1 MECKYNAMDLILD
14 VLEKRG
20 ETAADIKALAVQ
32 FDPDEDERYE
42 FADYEEARKVLI
54 TKLSETLFYK
64 EYDSPNVTIWTLR
77 SVVVKC
83 TYEGSAWYQAIPRH
97 PEHTQPESFGG

>member
-20 ETAADIKALAVQ
+20 EIAADIKALAVQ
-32 FDPDEDERYE
+32 FDPDGKEYE
-42 FADYEEARKVLI
+42 FGDYKEVVEVLLV
-54 TKLSETLFYK
+54 KLSKTLFCK
-64 EYDSPNVTIWTLR
+64 EYDSPSVTIWTPR

-83 TYEGSAWYQAIPRH
+83 VYENTAWYQAIPRH
-97 PEHTQPESFGG
+97 PEHTQPDTFGG